1 MNVLREASTAVC
13 RLYDSKWHHVQWK
26 WTALWVLGI
35 LIVLINKP
43 YCLYARNQGLYIF
56 FFYTSV
62 LKADNTCIRQAFLDN
77 QILKFRSSLHP
88 IESRALVKQKKKG
101 GGKGWR
107 CGTVTRANIPPQ
119 THKQNRQRV
128 AKKRLRGKRED
139 TSSLLPEAEK
149 RKRKREKGVVT
160 GAEQR
165 EAFRERHAVGLHTH
179 THICIYRYNTL
190 RFGAATVFK
199 RKRKTEDRDSQIK
212 RGEDYNARR
221 G

>member
-43 YCLYARNQGLYIF
+43 YCLYARNQGTYIF

-101 GGKGWR
+101 GGGRVTLWHRDTSQHTASDTQTEPTAGSQETLKRKARGYVVTATGGRKAEEKERKGGR
-107 CGTVTRANIPPQ
+107 YRCRAERSFQRETCCGTT
-119 THKQNRQRV
+119 
-128 AKKRLRGKRED
+128 
-139 TSSLLPEAEK
+139 
-149 RKRKREKGVVT
+149 
-160 GAEQR
+160 
-165 EAFRERHAVGLHTH
+165 HTH
-179 THICIYRYNTL
+179 TYMYI
-190 RFGAATVFK
+190 
-199 RKRKTEDRDSQIK
+199 
-212 RGEDYNARR
+212 
-221 G
+221 